1 MYVDC
6 ARCPARPVA
15 CDGCMMTVLFGGPS
29 WDDMPHEGGV
39 SVTAATSDADAEL
52 DLAIDVLQAAAMVTS
67 GAARSAR
74 SAKTAVQAPD
84 RRASVT
90 VLRTG

>member
-29 WDDMPHEGGV
+29 WDDMTDQGGV
-39 SVTAATSDADAEL
+39 SVTAATVEADAEI

-67 GAARSAR
+67 SAARSAR
-74 SAKTAVQAPD
+74 SAKTAAHGSD

-90 VLRTG
+90 VLRAG